1 MCEKCD
7 AAAANVTPEVLEGM
21 AEQAHALVR
30 LFKMAAD
37 MNFGPLAGGDLF
49 QVPLY
54 VAAKALAEGL
64 HATFGEGRRKLAGE
78 LGEKVLPTYLAMAR
92 CFVATEQA
100 AHRPPPKPGAVH

>member
-21 AEQAHALVR
+21 AQQAHALVR

-37 MNFGPLAGGDLF
+37 MNSGTLAGGDLF
-49 QVPLY
+49 QIPLY

-64 HATFGEGRRKLAGE
+64 HVTFGEGRRKLAGE
-78 LGEKVLPTYLAMAR
+78 LEAKVVPTYLAMAR
-92 CFVATEQA
+92 CFVEREHA
-100 AHRPPPKPGAVH
+100 AAPNQPPGRA